1 MLIVIGGDS
10 YYQNEDEEARSV
22 ISRWAKRKVAS
33 QFREEY
39 LDGRQSFIF
48 SWNKKHR
55 PIHEQAIRHFLD
67 PSKRGFKFEYTL
79 PRPLPKPIAPVV
91 PQPSRKPEAPEVPR
105 PAIPYPTREVGL
117 TSLLHIPPPSL
128 FSVLKKLSKVLT
140 RNFFLITADLNGR
153 EGYDTIDD
161 TNRGQP
167 YQNSESSS
175 LIYFSS
181 FLHVS

>member
-55 PIHEQAIRHFLD
+55 PIHEQAMRHFLD
-67 PSKRGFKFEYTL
+67 PSKRGSKFEYTP

-91 PQPSRKPEAPEVPR
+91 PQPSRKPEAPEVPQ
-105 PAIPYPTREVGL
+105 PATPYSRREVRHL
-117 TSLLHIPPPSL
+117 SFTYHPESLLCVEEAVQSPH
-128 FSVLKKLSKVLT
+128 
-140 RNFFLITADLNGR
+140 
-153 EGYDTIDD
+153 
-161 TNRGQP
+161 
-167 YQNSESSS
+167 
-175 LIYFSS
+175 
-181 FLHVS
+181 